1 MRYNDYLF
9 SNSIKKLFL
18 ELNPKSNETRMH
30 FWLKQVNAEYFA
42 YDLQKVITNNGGKLT
57 KEEQSKLKIAL
68 NLIRDSNTLVFDEPF
83 KYLDTNTIKRITA
96 NLRYLSNTIIITTND
111 YNHLQF
117 ADMVYIIDDN
127 KLLFSGDYKD
137 IPSDLERKYK
147 I

>member
-1 MRYNDYLF
+1 
-9 SNSIKKLFL
+9 
-18 ELNPKSNETRMH
+18 MH

-42 YDLQKVITNNGGKLT
+42 YDLQKIITNNGGKLT

-83 KYLDTNTIKRITA
+83 KFLDTNTIKRITA

-127 KLLFSGDYKD
+127 KLIFSGDYKD
-137 IPSDLERKYK
+137 IPADLERLL
-147 I
+147 